1 LISDLYPN
9 NMKVLLLLI
18 TLITTLNTFSQ
29 SKKDQIEVLNL
40 QLDSIKQ
47 VLILERT
54 SALKNSAS
62 KDSVISSINSQI
74 ENQNDV
80 ISNLN
85 SELSTVIRELD
96 KTEEQTRSLQKLIA
110 LKSDSLKLL
119 MSKKDNT
126 DLDVELSY
134 SALNKPAVAS
144 MKEIGDWLSQFNE
157 ASATSVTFID
167 EKTAKFYGG
176 DEALLE
182 VHGKVTLQNSVYKE
196 GIIFSHRA
204 EFEGSLY
211 QLFIPLLKLSDV
223 KRNIER
229 LCKNMGGCLQPEEM
243 EIKYEETD
251 FGIKITWGGGC

>member
-1 LISDLYPN
+1 
-9 NMKVLLLLI
+9 LLCP
-18 TLITTLNTFSQ
+18 SY
-29 SKKDQIEVLNL
+29 
-40 QLDSIKQ
+40 QL
-47 VLILERT
+47 
-54 SALKNSAS
+54 
-62 KDSVISSINSQI
+62 
-74 ENQNDV
+74 
-80 ISNLN
+80 
-85 SELSTVIRELD
+85 
-96 KTEEQTRSLQKLIA
+96 
-110 LKSDSLKLL
+110 
-119 MSKKDNT
+119 
-126 DLDVELSY
+126 
-134 SALNKPAVAS
+134 
-144 MKEIGDWLSQFNE
+144 NE